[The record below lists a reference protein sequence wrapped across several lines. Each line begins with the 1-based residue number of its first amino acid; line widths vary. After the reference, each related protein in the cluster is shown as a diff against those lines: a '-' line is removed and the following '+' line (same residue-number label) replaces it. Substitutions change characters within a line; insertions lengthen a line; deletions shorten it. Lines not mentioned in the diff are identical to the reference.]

1 MTAKP
6 KVAVIGGGFGGL
18 EAAFY
23 LRYKLGDRAD
33 MTLVSDQ
40 PYFLFKP
47 NTIYIPFGA
56 DPERY
61 KIALDRPTKRK
72 DIRLVQ
78 SRIREISPET
88 KTIVGDGVRID
99 YDYLIVAS
107 GAAMRPEEIPGL
119 KEYALT
125 LWTPEEMLKLRDALG
140 KTVEKARANE
150 RQRIVFLVPPNNKCS
165 GPLYELVMM
174 TDTWLREQKCR
185 DEVELIW
192 ATKEDGYIQA
202 FGPRLNTVVSQ
213 EFEERKIEGHKGFI
227 ATGIDPG
234 QVAFQ
239 NGERLAFDLLVT
251 FPPYIAANR
260 YPSLPSDDRGFIQ
273 VAADSRR
280 VKGFENIFTVGDA
293 ADFPIKQ
300 AFLALLQA
308 DAAADHLAAE
318 ILGTK
323 PQVDFEPMSMCVM
336 EELNKATFAQ
346 VPLKYTGDLKNPV
359 EVETEDA
366 EHYKVGVSPAWRLGK
381 KVLGFYLPWR
391 FGHGEPFHAGFAWDA
406 MDLGLKVMAK
416 VLAR

>member
-6 KVAVIGGGFGGL
+6 KVVVLGGGFGGL
-18 EAAFY
+18 ESTFY
-23 LRYKLGDRAD
+23 LRHKLGDRVD
-33 MTLVSDQ
+33 LTLVSDR

-61 KIALDRPTKRK
+61 KIALDRPARRK
-72 DIRLVQ
+72 DIHLVE
-78 SRIREISPET
+78 STVREISPQT
-88 KTIVGDGVRID
+88 KTIVGDKVKLN
-99 YDYLIVAS
+99 YDYLIVAT

-119 KEYALT
+119 KEHALT
-125 LWTPEEMLKLRDALG
+125 LWTPEEMLKLRDALQA
-140 KTVEKARANE
+140 TVAKAKAKE

-185 DEVELIW
+185 EHIDLVW
-192 ATKEDGYIQA
+192 TTKEDGYIQA
-202 FGPRLNTVVSQ
+202 FGPRLNTVVTE
-213 EFEERKIEGHKGFI
+213 EFEERQIEGHKGFVVSSI
-227 ATGIDPG
+227 EPK
-234 QVAFQ
+234 QVLYQ
-239 NGERLAFDLLVT
+239 NGERVAFDLLVS

-260 YPSLPSDDRGFIQ
+260 YPNLPSDDRGFIR
-273 VAADSRR
+273 VAPESRR
-280 VKGFENIFTVGDA
+280 VKGHEEIFTVGDA

-308 DAAADHLAAE
+308 DAAADHLSAE
-318 ILGTK
+318 ILKSK
-323 PQVDFEPMSMCVM
+323 PQVDFEPISMCVM

-346 VPLKYTGDLKNPV
+346 VPLKYTGDLANPV

-381 KVLGFYLPWR
+381 KLLGVYLPWR

-406 MDLGLKVMAK
+406 MDLGLKVMSRVMAS
-416 VLAR
+416 